1 MGQKTHPF
9 GFRVG
14 ITEAHRSRWYAPKAL
29 YGDLLVEDERIRKYL
44 DKNLNRQPP
53 FAAVSD
59 IHIERTREEL
69 KVILRTARPG
79 LVIGPKGAE
88 VERLTNELMKLT
100 GRKVSIDIIEVKNPD
115 LDAQLVAE
123 GIAEQ
128 LKKRSGF
135 RRVIKM
141 RADAVIGAGAKGVR
155 IHLSGRLG
163 GAELARRESYR
174 QGSIPLQT
182 LQANVDYGFAQA
194 FTTYGALGVK
204 VWIYKGLYGA
214 QTQETEEY
222 ASRAAGARPR
232 ARGRH

>member
-14 ITEAHRSRWYAPKAL
+14 ITEAHRSRWYSPKQY
-29 YGDLLVEDERIRKYL
+29 YGELLVEDQQIRKYL
-44 DKNLNRQPP
+44 DRELNRKPP

-69 KVILRTARPG
+69 KIILRTARPG

-88 VERLTNELMKLT
+88 VERLTADLMNVT
-100 GRKVSIDIIEVKNPD
+100 GRKVSIDIVEIKNPD

-128 LKKRSGF
+128 LKRRVGF
-135 RRVIKM
+135 RRVVKQHGENTM
-141 RADAVIGAGAKGVR
+141 NAGALGVK
-155 IHLSGRLG
+155 IQISGRLG
-163 GAELARRESYR
+163 GAEMSRKETLRL
-174 QGSIPLQT
+174 GSIPLQT
-182 LQANVDYGFAQA
+182 LQAHVHYGFAQSY
-194 FTTYGALGVK
+194 TTYGTIGVK
-204 VWIYKGLYGA
+204 VWVYKGMYGEEKA
-214 QTQETEEY
+214 EDQEY
-222 ASRAAGARPR
+222 QSRAAGARPR